1 MMKLDFSGTVVV
13 VTGAAQ
19 GAGAAMARS
28 FAAAGAHVAVA
39 DWKGGEAEKTAANIR
54 DSGGRAH
61 AFTIDVSD
69 PGACERLAADVE
81 AKLGTANALVN
92 NAGILCRGGLGEGD
106 PKKDWRTTMS
116 VNLDGPFYMT
126 LAFME
131 QLKKTTG
138 CVLNIASVQTFV
150 ATTNSAAYTA
160 SKGGVGQLTKALA
173 CEFAA
178 FGVRVNA
185 IAPGF
190 METPMTMST
199 RADPAKLEKLMA
211 HVPLKRAAAP
221 EELSGAALFLCSEH
235 ASYITG
241 AVLPVD
247 GGFLAC

>member
-1 MMKLDFSGTVVV
+1 MKLDFEGKVVV

-19 GAGAAMARS
+19 GAGAAMARA
-28 FAAAGAHVAVA
+28 FAAAGAQVAVA
-39 DWKGGEAEKTAANIR
+39 DWKGIEAEKTAASICAA
-54 DSGGRAH
+54 GGKAA
-61 AFTIDVSD
+61 AFIIDVSD
-69 PGACERLAADVE
+69 AAACERLAADVM
-81 AKLGTANALVN
+81 AKFGPVNALVN
-92 NAGILCRGGLGEGD
+92 NAGVLYRGSLAEGD
-106 PKKDWRTTMS
+106 PRKDWRSTMS
-116 VNLDGPFYMT
+116 VNLDGPFNMT

-138 CVLNIASVQTFV
+138 CVLNIASVQSFV
-150 ATTNSAAYTA
+150 ATTNSVAYTA

-190 METPMTMST
+190 METPMTAST
-199 RADPAKLEKLMA
+199 RADPAKLDMLMA

-221 EELSGAALFLCSEH
+221 EEVSGAALFLCSEH